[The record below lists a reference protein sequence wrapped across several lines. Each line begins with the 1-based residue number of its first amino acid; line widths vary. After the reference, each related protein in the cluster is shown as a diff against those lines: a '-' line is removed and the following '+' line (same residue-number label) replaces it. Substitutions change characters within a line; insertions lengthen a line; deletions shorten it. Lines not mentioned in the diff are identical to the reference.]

1 VSDLPD
7 LSQGGGARLQ
17 RIGGRAARR
26 FLDAFA
32 VAAAFLLL
40 ATAAAAQSGTVTPSA
55 SPDAA
60 KGQGLFAA
68 ICSTCHGVDASGIAQ
83 MGKDLRKNAFLAKS
97 TVPQIVA
104 YIHTGHPPTQKFPE
118 GMPPGGN
125 SSYDDA
131 QLADIAAWLKTLQ

>member
-1 VSDLPD
+1 MSDRLD
-7 LSQGGGARLQ
+7 RSHVGWKVRKRIVGRVARVPLD
-17 RIGGRAARR
+17 IAVIAAVG
-26 FLDAFA
+26 LAFA
-32 VAAAFLLL
+32 S
-40 ATAAAAQSGTVTPSA
+40 TAAAVTPAPGA

-68 ICSTCHGVDASGIAQ
+68 VCSTCHGVDASGIAQ
-83 MGKDLRKNAFLAKS
+83 MGKDLRTNAFLAKS

-104 YIHTGHPPTQKFPE
+104 YIHTGHPPTQTFPE

-131 QLADIAAWLKTLQ
+131 QLADIAAWLKSLQ

>member
-1 VSDLPD
+1 VSGLRRT
-7 LSQGGGARLQ
+7 ALQ
-17 RIGGRAARR
+17 RIGERVGR
-26 FLDAFA
+26 FGLDAA
-32 VAAAFLLL
+32 LAALGVLLL
-40 ATAAAAQSGTVTPSA
+40 APAVVAAGGTPTPSA

-97 TVPQIVA
+97 TVPEIVA
-104 YIHTGHPPTQKFPE
+104 YIQTGHPPTQKFPE

-125 SSYDDA
+125 SSYDAA
-131 QLADIAAWLKTLQ
+131 QLADIAAWLKSLQ